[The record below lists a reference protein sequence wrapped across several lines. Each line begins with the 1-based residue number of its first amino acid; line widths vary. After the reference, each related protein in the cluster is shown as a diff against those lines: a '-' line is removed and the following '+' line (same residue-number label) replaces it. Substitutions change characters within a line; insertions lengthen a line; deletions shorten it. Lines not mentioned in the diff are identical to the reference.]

1 MIRALAAAAFA
12 LAAAALTPG
21 SARADAGV
29 PPAPAPASILDRCT
43 AGRCEARLTPQQL
56 LGEVQ
61 ALIAQGRYPE
71 ARPLLAA
78 LAQAPGLRL
87 EYRFLSGFVAQKTG
101 DLAGAADFYKAILTD
116 DPGQTRVRLEL
127 ARVMMMQGKKQSAD
141 RQFRIAEEDGDLPP
155 EIARTIRAARTAIRG
170 SKAWRLNIDAGLA
183 PDTNINNA
191 TSADSINVYLG
202 GQALPLT
209 LDESARPRSGIG
221 RTASIDAGVRLP
233 AWGESMLLLDVT
245 AIGTDYDGTDFDDY
259 AFEAAAGPELPLG
272 PATHVRAQ
280 AVASQRLYGGQ
291 VATRQ
296 AGLKGGAETLL
307 SRRDRLGVQI
317 DARRTFAAF
326 DDGYSGWQLGGY
338 ATYERAVAKA
348 VVASGGVFARRDAL
362 RQAAYSSKEAGVI
375 AGIGGELPYGINLA
389 VSGTASRATYD
400 APLYFFSPDPRR
412 DWRYS
417 ARATLGVR
425 ALRVAGFSPSIN
437 ASISRIDSSLGY
449 YAATR
454 TRFRFAL
461 ARYF

>member
-12 LAAAALTPG
+12 LAAAALTP
-21 SARADAGV
+21 SPARADSIA
-29 PPAPAPASILDRCT
+29 APASILDRCT
-43 AGRCEARLTPQQL
+43 AGRCEARLTPAQL
-56 LGEVQ
+56 LAEVQ
-61 ALIAQGRYPE
+61 TLVAQGRYPE
-71 ARPLLAA
+71 AKGLLGA
-78 LAQAPGLRL
+78 LAQAPGMKL

-101 DLAGAADFYKAILTD
+101 DLNGAADFYKAILTD

-209 LDESARPRSGIG
+209 LDESARPRSGVG

-233 AWGESMLLLDVT
+233 AWGESMLLVDAT

-259 AFEAAAGPELPLG
+259 AFEAAAGPEVPLD

-326 DDGYSGWQLGGY
+326 DDSFSGWQLGAY

-348 VVASGGVFARRDAL
+348 VVASGGVFVRRDAL
-362 RQAAYSSKEAGVI
+362 KEAAFSSKEAGVI

-400 APLYFFSPDPRR
+400 APTFFFDPDPRR
-412 DWRYS
+412 DWRYT

-425 ALRVAGFSPSIN
+425 ALRVAGFSPSVN
-437 ASISRIDSSLGY
+437 ASISRIDSSIGY

-454 TRFRFAL
+454 TRLRFAL